1 MQIPQAALDLLPV
14 LYAPLP
20 TSMKSY
26 ASVGADASTPAT
38 VVSPT
43 YTALAMVGWAGSLA
57 GGISGAY
64 HGYKRNDSVG
74 WAIGWGLLG
83 SAFWPITIPISL
95 AQGFGKSKQG

>member
-20 TSMKSY
+20 TSMRPY
-26 ASVGADASTPAT
+26 ASVGADATTPV
-38 VVSPT
+38 VVSPAIS
-43 YTALAMVGWAGSLA
+43 ALAMVGWAGSMA

-95 AQGFGKSKQG
+95 AQGFGQRKAG